1 MNKITC
7 TALVAIAAA
16 LAGCSDPVPAVPDPV
31 PKQIAAGG
39 ETLTQQQFVEKY
51 CAEQTNNETCVKVR
65 RAMVAGATR
74 SDSGAK
80 RF

>member
-1 MNKITC
+1 MNITTC
-7 TALVAIAAA
+7 TALMAVAAA
-16 LAGCSDPVPAVPDPV
+16 LAGCSDPVPSVPDPV
-31 PKQIAAGG
+31 PKQIAVDG
-39 ETLTQQQFVEKY
+39 ETLTQQQFAEKY
-51 CAEQTNNETCVKVR
+51 CADQTNHETCIKVR